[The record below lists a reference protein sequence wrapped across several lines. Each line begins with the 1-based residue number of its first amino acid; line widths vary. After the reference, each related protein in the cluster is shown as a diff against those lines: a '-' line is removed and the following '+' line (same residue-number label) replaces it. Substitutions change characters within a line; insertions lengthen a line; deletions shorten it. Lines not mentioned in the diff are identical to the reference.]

1 MTKVKHAVSSRS
13 HRKKALKAASGYFG
27 SKSRLYRIA
36 KEAGRKSL
44 ISEYIGRKRKKRDF
58 RSLWIT
64 RISAA
69 CKAEGTTYSKLISG
83 LKKANVLLDR
93 KALADIAANDNAGF
107 KFLLKKANI

>member
-1 MTKVKHAVSSRS
+1 MTKVKHTPSSLK
-13 HRKKALKAASGYFG
+13 HRKKQLKAAKGYFG

-36 KEAGRKSL
+36 KEAVRKGLIYNYVGRKL
-44 ISEYIGRKRKKRDF
+44 KKREF

-69 CKAEGTTYSKLISG
+69 CKAEGTTYNRLISG

-93 KALADIAANDNAGF
+93 KILADIAATDNAGF
-107 KFLLKKANI
+107 KFLLQKAGV